1 MRLVPGVEMSTGSLG
16 QGLSVAIGM
25 ALAGKLDRK
34 SYRVNVVLGD
44 GEIDEGSVWE
54 AALAAAHYQLNNLTA
69 VVDRNN
75 LQISGFTETHMRLEP
90 LDEKWKAFGWV
101 VTEIDGH
108 DMKQIVPAFETAA
121 RVSSKPQLI
130 IAKTVKGKG
139 LDFLENLPGSHSCTL
154 SNEQYDR
161 VMGQLKGT
169 AQE

>member
-1 MRLVPGVEMSTGSLG
+1 
-16 QGLSVAIGM
+16 
-25 ALAGKLDRK
+25 
-34 SYRVNVVLGD
+34 
-44 GEIDEGSVWE
+44 
-54 AALAAAHYQLNNLTA
+54 
-69 VVDRNN
+69 
-75 LQISGFTETHMRLEP
+75 
-90 LDEKWKAFGWV
+90 

-108 DMKQIVPAFETAA
+108 DMKQIVPAFEAAA